1 MTALV
6 LSDTLVEQ
14 TRRQLLDLDVW
25 YGLSGLLVTGESVAR
40 HLAAAAGLMERK
52 GWDPQLYAPFSG
64 HHLRDALTST
74 RDDGMGDA
82 DTQFVARTVLE
93 AVLRLSTG
101 APYVDYEVWSEH
113 PVRTLD
119 EVLTACWTAAALAR
133 QHGPGRSQDGGKV
146 LDAGEG

>member
-1 MTALV
+1 MTALF

-14 TRRQLLDLDVW
+14 TGRQLLERDVW
-25 YGLSGLLVTGESVAR
+25 YGLSGLLVTGEAVAR
-40 HLAAAAGLMERK
+40 HLTAAAGLMERK

-64 HHLRDALTST
+64 YHLRDALTST

-82 DTQFVARTVLE
+82 DTQFVGRTVLE

-101 APYVDYEVWSEH
+101 ASYVDYEVWSEH

-119 EVLTACWTAAALAR
+119 EVLAVCRTAAALAL
-133 QHGPGRSQDGGKV
+133 QHGPGPAQAGGEV

>member
-1 MTALV
+1 MTALL
-6 LSDTLVEQ
+6 LSDALVEQ
-14 TRRQLLDLDVW
+14 TRRQLLERDVW

-40 HLAAAAGLMERK
+40 HLTAAAGLMERK

-82 DTQFVARTVLE
+82 DTQFVARAVLE
-93 AVLRLSTG
+93 AILRLATG

-119 EVLTACWTAAALAR
+119 EVLAACRTASALAL
-133 QHGPGRSQDGGKV
+133 QHGPGPGQADGKA
-146 LDAGEG
+146 LDAGER

>member
-1 MTALV
+1 MTAL
-6 LSDTLVEQ
+6 LFTDTLVEQ
-14 TRRQLLDLDVW
+14 TRRQLLERDVW

-40 HLAAAAGLMERK
+40 HLTAAADLMERK

-82 DTQFVARTVLE
+82 DTQFMARAVLE

-119 EVLTACWTAAALAR
+119 DVLAACQTAAALALE
-133 QHGPGRSQDGGKV
+133 HGPGPAQSGGKV

>member
-1 MTALV
+1 MT
-6 LSDTLVEQ
+6 TLTTNTSLADQ
-14 TRRQLLDLDVW
+14 AAQQLRQQDVW
-25 YGLSGLLVTGESVAR
+25 YGLSGLLVTGESVAH
-40 HLAAAAGLMERK
+40 HLTAAAGLMERK

-64 HHLRDALTST
+64 HHLRDALAST

-101 APYVDYEVWSEH
+101 ASYVDYEVWSEH

-119 EVLTACWTAAALAR
+119 EVLAACRTAAALAL
-133 QHGPGRSQDGGKV
+133 QHGPGPAEVGGKV
-146 LDAGEG
+146 LDAGKG

>member
-1 MTALV
+1 MTALL
-6 LSDTLVEQ
+6 LSGTLVEQ
-14 TRRQLLDLDVW
+14 TGRQLLERDVW
-25 YGLSGLLVTGESVAR
+25 YGLSGLLVTGESVAH
-40 HLAAAAGLMERK
+40 HLTAAASLMERK
-52 GWDPQLYAPFSG
+52 GWDPQFYAPFSG

-74 RDDGMGDA
+74 RDDGVGDA
-82 DTQFVARTVLE
+82 DTQFVARSVLE

-119 EVLTACWTAAALAR
+119 EVLDACRTAAALAL
-133 QHGPGRSQDGGKV
+133 QHGPGPAQAGAKV